1 MKTAVAVSASDPSSQ
16 FGFLL
21 AEVSRRYVR
30 RFEQR
35 ARDVQLTLPIC
46 RALAYL
52 ERHPGISQA
61 RLAEFAALE
70 PMAVVRLLD
79 RLQADGRVE
88 RRPDP
93 TDRRVHS
100 LYLSAA
106 AAPVLA
112 EVKRLAALTRA
123 ETFAGVDP
131 ARRDVFLAVLE
142 QLRDNLA
149 ADETPDATAP
159 RQPRPL

>member
-1 MKTAVAVSASDPSSQ
+1 MSSFDPASDPASQ

-35 ARDVQLTLPIC
+35 ARAVQLTLPTC
-46 RALAYL
+46 RVLAYL

-61 RLAEFAALE
+61 RLAEFTALE

-79 RLQADGRVE
+79 RLQADGLIE

-100 LYLSAA
+100 VHLSEA

-112 EVKRLAALTRA
+112 DVKRLAAQTRA
-123 ETFAGVDP
+123 EIFAGVDP
-131 ARRDVFLAVLE
+131 AQRDVFLAVLE
-142 QLRDNLA
+142 QLRDKLA
-149 ADETPDATAP
+149 ADDPVDAAS
-159 RQPRPL
+159 PRPPKSLSR

>member
-1 MKTAVAVSASDPSSQ
+1 MPPIDPPADPSSA

-35 ARDVQLTLPIC
+35 AREVQLTLPTC
-46 RALAYL
+46 RVLAYL
-52 ERHPGISQA
+52 ERHPGLSQA
-61 RLAEFAALE
+61 RLAEFTALE
-70 PMAVVRLLD
+70 PMAVVRVLD
-79 RLQADGRVE
+79 RLQADGLVE

-93 TDRRVHS
+93 NDRRVHS
-100 LYLSAA
+100 VHLSAA

-123 ETFAGVDP
+123 EIFAGIDP
-131 ARRDVFLAVLE
+131 ARRDTFLAVLE

-149 ADETPDATAP
+149 AGDPAEAVL
-159 RQPRPL
+159 PRPTRSPSR

>member
-1 MKTAVAVSASDPSSQ
+1 MSSPDPSTP

-35 ARDVQLTLPIC
+35 AREVQLTLPTC
-46 RALAYL
+46 RVLAYL

-61 RLAEFAALE
+61 RLAELAAIE

-79 RLQADGRVE
+79 RLQADGLIE
-88 RRPDP
+88 RRVCRH
-93 TDRRVHS
+93 DRRVHS
-100 LYLSAA
+100 VHLTAA
-106 AAPVLA
+106 AEPVLD
-112 EVKRLAALTRA
+112 EVKRLSALTRA
-123 ETFAGVDP
+123 EAFSGVDAP
-131 ARRDVFLAVLE
+131 RRDAFMAVLA

-149 ADETPDATAP
+149 ACDAADP
-159 RQPRPL
+159 PPVPSDP

>member
-1 MKTAVAVSASDPSSQ
+1 MPPDDPSSQ

-35 ARDVQLTLPIC
+35 AREVQLTLPTC
-46 RALAYL
+46 RVLAYL

-61 RLAEFAALE
+61 RLAEFTALE
-70 PMAVVRLLD
+70 PMAVVRVLD
-79 RLQADGRVE
+79 RLQADGLVE

-93 TDRRVHS
+93 ADRRVHS
-100 LYLSAA
+100 VHLSAA

-123 ETFAGVDP
+123 ETFGGIEP
-131 ARRDVFLAVLE
+131 ARRDAFLAVLE

-149 ADETPDATAP
+149 AAEPADGAAS
-159 RQPRPL
+159 RPSRSPSP